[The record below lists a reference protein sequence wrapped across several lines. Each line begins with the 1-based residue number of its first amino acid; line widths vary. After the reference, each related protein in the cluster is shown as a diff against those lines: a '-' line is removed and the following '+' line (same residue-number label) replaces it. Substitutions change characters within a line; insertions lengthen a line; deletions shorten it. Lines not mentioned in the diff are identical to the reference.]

1 MERKEKKG
9 KGLIKFL
16 FFIAII
22 CLVLGGLL
30 TFLTSPKYVIEN
42 TLKTASTN
50 AIEMYNKQ
58 QETGLTENYK
68 KEGKLRID
76 LKSDY
81 YTGLSTM
88 NEEYQSISKVLENLS
103 NTETDYTII
112 HDKKNQ
118 KRLIHIDTKL
128 KDTPLLNAKHLI
140 DNATEYYYIEGITP
154 TYINNGNNNYFESLS
169 TTTSKENIEYLL
181 TRLAEITSNNIDE
194 NTISTSYDTSH
205 KIITI
210 TLTEKDLLTL
220 ENKILKDLK
229 NDDRANTILT
239 GYNPDFEKMKITQE
253 DIKGTKTITVNIYV
267 DKVFSQVNKVEIN
280 NKDNTYTYTKENNRE
295 IYTYKTKEQAVNFI
309 VQKNDKRTEIEITNE
324 DDENIGNITITQT
337 DTNYD
342 VLAEI
347 NIEDTSY
354 SIGYNHQLTNLKVGK
369 SYDSTTSISMKVTSN
384 ETTLIDGLVVL
395 EQKTSNDTKITEDTS
410 TSTLASSLDN
420 SIDDLLAQKM
430 TTVIMTLLS

>member
-342 VLAEI
+342 VLDI
-347 NIEDTSY
+347 N
-354 SIGYNHQLTNLKVGK
+354 LACPVP
-369 SYDSTTSISMKVTSN
+369 KVTKRPKN
-384 ETTLIDGLVVL
+384 IHKNTL
-395 EQKTSNDTKITEDTS
+395 ESK
-410 TSTLASSLDN
+410 A
-420 SIDDLLAQKM
+420 
-430 TTVIMTLLS
+430 